1 MKIVGYFK
9 TAGGKGYVAFQERE
23 GEGIA
28 LTDGF
33 HDKKKKPIE
42 YIRMYYN
49 EVSRDEV
56 NVKKITERMRSTRA
70 WHPLLQLLRKEV
82 SA

>member
-33 HDKKKKPIE
+33 HDKKPKPIE
-42 YIRMYYN
+42 YIRTYYK
-49 EVSRDEV
+49 ESAKEEI
-56 NVKKITERMRSTRA
+56 NVKKITERMRSTRP
-70 WHPLLQLLRKEV
+70 WHPLFQILREEEEK
-82 SA
+82 